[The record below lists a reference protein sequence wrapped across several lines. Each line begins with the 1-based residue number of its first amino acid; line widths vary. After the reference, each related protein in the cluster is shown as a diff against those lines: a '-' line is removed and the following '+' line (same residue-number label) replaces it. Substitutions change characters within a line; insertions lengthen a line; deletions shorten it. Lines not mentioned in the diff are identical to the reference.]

1 MEREERQAIYQV
13 STLQAL
19 ARGNYY
25 GSTDMETLLLH
36 GDTGLGTFHAVAGEL
51 IVIDGHAYRVLG
63 DGSAVEAAQTDTT
76 PFATV
81 TWLRQQEPVLLKHQ
95 PSIEALK

>member
-36 GDTGLGTFHAVAGEL
+36 GDTGLARFM
-51 IVIDGHAYRVLG
+51 
-63 DGSAVEAAQTDTT
+63 
-76 PFATV
+76 P
-81 TWLRQQEPVLLKHQ
+81 
-95 PSIEALK
+95 